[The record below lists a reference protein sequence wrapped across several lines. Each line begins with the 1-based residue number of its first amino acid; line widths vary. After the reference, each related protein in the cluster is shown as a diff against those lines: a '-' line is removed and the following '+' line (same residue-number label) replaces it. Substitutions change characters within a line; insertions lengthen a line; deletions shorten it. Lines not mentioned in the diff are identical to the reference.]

1 MPSLYECTFVCA
13 VAAADIED
21 ALGQA
26 LGDSGEIEHPGEDI
40 KLRCSPTRR
49 PQPLARGQVA
59 VGCILTRGV
68 HRHRESL
75 PQTSVG
81 WEAFFAGVRAPQ
93 RGLFPVGM
101 TWGNGHEFDACPV
114 GIRHEE
120 NAFRLGVGSVV
131 ASLLKDHAANGFQFQ
146 CSGFNIVD
154 DEGQMG
160 EP

>member
-68 HRHRESL
+68 YRHRESL
-75 PQTSVG
+75 PQ
-81 WEAFFAGVRAPQ
+81 P
-93 RGLFPVGM
+93 
-101 TWGNGHEFDACPV
+101 
-114 GIRHEE
+114 
-120 NAFRLGVGSVV
+120 GVGCSRGGCLR
-131 ASLLKDHAANGFQFQ
+131 ADNG
-146 CSGFNIVD
+146 ID
-154 DEGQMG
+154 RDEGYFQ
-160 EP
+160 